1 MLLSLFSLSL
11 TFSFCR
17 ECQWHHLLPAP
28 FSHCFITPG
37 APGCR
42 SCRCV
47 AMETETHFWSRWV
60 FWRFLFWQLSVF
72 RPSSAPVGFHW
83 VIWAVTSSGV
93 VVMNLPPTPLPA
105 PPSLCSRVC
114 LRVCTLVTVFLYSG
128 IEQSLSVH
136 SGEAEN
142 IYENP
147 EDIRQVMNSTKYLLM
162 IFALIFPASPS
173 PLWYLL
179 PSPSPPPLPSSL
191 YSALFLLSSAS
202 VFLRLQV
209 SLSLCHLMFIKP
221 VFSPSQQ
228 APPQGPVY
236 MVSYYALTHMQ
247 AQCMHVSVQV
257 TVTHIFT
264 SAYKVSFSLLHPP

>member
-1 MLLSLFSLSL
+1 MTPPPPRALLSLLYYSW
-11 TFSFCR
+11 CP
-17 ECQWHHLLPAP
+17 WLP
-28 FSHCFITPG
+28 
-37 APGCR
+37 
-42 SCRCV
+42 
-47 AMETETHFWSRWV
+47 
-60 FWRFLFWQLSVF
+60 QLSVCCYGDRDTF
-72 RPSSAPVGFHW
+72 LIAVSLLAFSFLTAFCVPSIFGPCWLPLSDLGRDILWGCCNESAPHPTPSSSIPVQ
-83 VIWAVTSSGV
+83 
-93 VVMNLPPTPLPA
+93 
-105 PPSLCSRVC
+105 PSVFVC
-114 LRVCTLVTVFLYSG
+114 VCTLVTVFLYSG

-162 IFALIFPASPS
+162 IFALIFPTSPS

-179 PSPSPPPLPSSL
+179 PSLSPPPLPSSL
-191 YSALFLLSSAS
+191 YSALFLPSSAS

-209 SLSLCHLMFIKP
+209 SLPLCHLMFIKP
-221 VFSPSQQ
+221 VFSPPQ

-247 AQCMHVSVQV
+247 ALCMHVSVQV

>member
-17 ECQWHHLLPAP
+17 ECRWHHLLPAP
-28 FSHCFITPG
+28 FSRCFITPG

-60 FWRFLFWQLSVF
+60 FRRFLFWQLSVF

-93 VVMNLPPTPLPA
+93 VVMNLPPTPLLHPCA
-105 PPSLCSRVC
+105 AECVFCVC
-114 LRVCTLVTVFLYSG
+114 VCTLVTVFLYSG
-128 IEQSLSVH
+128 IEQSLSVR

-162 IFALIFPASPS
+162 IFALIFLSSPS

-191 YSALFLLSSAS
+191 YSALLCFSSLVCFCFPPTSS
-202 VFLRLQV
+202 VPP
-209 SLSLCHLMFIKP
+209 SLSLDVH
-221 VFSPSQQ
+221 
-228 APPQGPVY
+228 
-236 MVSYYALTHMQ
+236 
-247 AQCMHVSVQV
+247 
-257 TVTHIFT
+257 
-264 SAYKVSFSLLHPP
+264 

>member
-17 ECQWHHLLPAP
+17 ECRWHHLLPAP

-37 APGCR
+37 APGCH

-72 RPSSAPVGFHW
+72 RPSLAPVGFHW

-179 PSPSPPPLPSSL
+179 PSPSPPPLYRLLSIVHFFFPRLLLFSSDFKCPSLSVTWCSLNQFFPLPTGPSPGSSL
-191 YSALFLLSSAS
+191 HGELLCTHTHAGTVHACLCAS
-202 VFLRLQV
+202 N
-209 SLSLCHLMFIKP
+209 CDTHL
-221 VFSPSQQ
+221 
-228 APPQGPVY
+228 
-236 MVSYYALTHMQ
+236 H
-247 AQCMHVSVQV
+247 
-257 TVTHIFT
+257 
-264 SAYKVSFSLLHPP
+264 

>member
-17 ECQWHHLLPAP
+17 ECRWHHLLPAP

-209 SLSLCHLMFIKP
+209 SLPLCHLMFIKP
-221 VFSPSQQ
+221 VF
-228 APPQGPVY
+228 PPPNRPLPRVQSTWWVI
-236 MVSYYALTHMQ
+236 MHSHTCRHSA
-247 AQCMHVSVQV
+247 CMCLC
-257 TVTHIFT
+257 
-264 SAYKVSFSLLHPP
+264 K